1 MLDIHNPLIQIKIT
15 SAVCSAFA
23 IGTTIYRLIIRW
35 GRLQA
40 DDGWAFF
47 SMLTLLIQIA
57 GVFMRIP
64 DPTRLSHLNRV
75 ASYYLMA
82 TSFYTIIWSARLSI
96 LFSIIRVDPSDSRK
110 RLLKLVAVLFSI
122 VCIVLIAQLYWVCEP
137 QPKWKDL
144 PSPQCTLNKQI
155 AICQLVSDVIADSI
169 LLVVPLK
176 LLQSIQDMRLR
187 LRLMVI
193 FSTCIVTTVV
203 SLVHAV
209 LILKRG
215 GKKVIIAALVEDC
228 LSLIVCNIPVV
239 FTSALRLRERHRNKT
254 THQPTLLKFSN
265 PLRNKGTTYSQGD
278 ETTLMTW
285 NSTNTPLTLT
295 KPSSVPLNVSESALG
310 LNTIRIDPRL
320 VGTPTNS
327 SMNV

>member
-1 MLDIHNPLIQIKIT
+1 MLDIGDPLIQIKIT
-15 SAVCSAFA
+15 SSVCSAFA
-23 IGTTIYRLIIRW
+23 IGTTIHRVVIRW

-40 DDGWAFF
+40 DDGWALF
-47 SMLTLLIQIA
+47 SMFTLLIQIA
-57 GVFMRIP
+57 GVFMHVP
-64 DPTRLSHLNRV
+64 DPTRLSHLSRV

-96 LFSIIRVDPSDSRK
+96 LFSIIRVDSSDNRK
-110 RLLKLVAVLFSI
+110 RLLKLVAVLFSV

-176 LLQSIQDMRLR
+176 LLQGVQDRQLR

-209 LILKRG
+209 YILNHG
-215 GKKVIIAALVEDC
+215 GKKVIISALVEDC
-228 LSLIVCNIPVV
+228 FSLIICNIPVV
-239 FTSALRLRERHRNKT
+239 FTSVIRLRERHRNKT
-254 THQPTLLKFSN
+254 TYKSTLLKFCSR
-265 PLRNKGTTYSQGD
+265 LQGRHTTVSQGD
-278 ETTLMTW
+278 EATFVASCSMNPSLAKPCSASW
-285 NSTNTPLTLT
+285 NAAENLLELKTRRT
-295 KPSSVPLNVSESALG
+295 ELG
-310 LNTIRIDPRL
+310 VIS
-320 VGTPTNS
+320 TPTNS